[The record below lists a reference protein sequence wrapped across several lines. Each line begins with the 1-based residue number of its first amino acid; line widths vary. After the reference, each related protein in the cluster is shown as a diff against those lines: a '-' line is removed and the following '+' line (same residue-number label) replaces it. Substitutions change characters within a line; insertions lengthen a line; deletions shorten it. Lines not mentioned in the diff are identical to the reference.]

1 MPLSFPASPTVGQT
15 STQNGRQYVYAG
27 NNTWEL
33 VAASGGG
40 SLSAT
45 VTIPAAGDQYWES
58 VGLLLRGNGSNNGT
72 IFADT
77 GPAAKSVT
85 RVGSTVT
92 STAQSKFGGASL
104 YFDGSDSVL
113 EVGSAYDADVAGF
126 GTGDFTIEM
135 WFRTASTSR
144 VSVLS
149 AYNAAASPA
158 TGLVL
163 QLNKDDG
170 GGPISGSIN
179 FGYGDSSL
187 VSTTGGKWSTN
198 TWHHLAVVRS
208 GTALV
213 IYVDGVS
220 QGSATNSTD
229 IASGTKLSLGGL
241 FAGGYIQDYTG
252 YIDDVRITRAAR
264 FTGTFTPP
272 TATYQVGAYTA
283 AQTLPVTIT
292 GSGGGSGLSWSSVP
306 ASATASGTAGQIAY
320 DAPGK
325 FYLCTATNTWRRTT
339 LSSWV
344 SDPYFSSVSLLLHMS
359 GANGST
365 TFSDSSSAARTVT
378 PSGSAAISTAQ
389 SRFGGS
395 SGYFN
400 MSADYLDIAN
410 NAAFDFGTGDFT
422 IETWFYASAASGE
435 NYYPIF
441 HNSLLFYAANTGSN
455 SGRVMVFDGS
465 TNVVDTGVSG
475 NVFSL
480 NTWTHL
486 AWVRSSGVI
495 TIYVDGISK
504 ASATVSG
511 SISSGSPNRIGRFG
525 SASFSGATAYIDD
538 LRITKGVARTI
549 TVPTAAYPDE

>member
-1 MPLSFPASPTVGQT
+1 MPFSFPASPAVNAT
-15 STQNGRQYVYAG
+15 STQNGREYRYAG

-45 VTIPAAGDQYWES
+45 VTIPASDPNYAS
-58 VGLLLRGNGSNNGT
+58 TLLLARFDGNFSDSGPNALTATVGGSATTSGT
-72 IFADT
+72 T
-77 GPAAKSVT
+77 T
-85 RVGSTVT
+85 
-92 STAQSKFGGASL
+92 KFGGGAA
-104 YFDGSDSVL
+104 YFPSGSNITNNVIKY
-113 EVGSAYDADVAGF
+113 GSGSQWNLMGA
-126 GTGDFTIEM
+126 DFTIEA
-135 WFRTASTSR
+135 WIYAEVASNYHGLISRDNQDDRRNWALLIDFDGVKPLSFVAFNTSAGQYITLADSQAFSLNQWVHVAVVRDSGVFRLYKNGVQVAS
-144 VSVLS
+144 
-149 AYNAAASPA
+149 AAASGG
-158 TGLVL
+158 TGTLSTAS
-163 QLNKDDG
+163 
-170 GGPISGSIN
+170 GPISIGALNES
-179 FGYGDSSL
+179 GAYGF
-187 VSTTGGKWSTN
+187 
-198 TWHHLAVVRS
+198 
-208 GTALV
+208 
-213 IYVDGVS
+213 
-220 QGSATNSTD
+220 Q
-229 IASGTKLSLGGL
+229 
-241 FAGGYIQDYTG
+241 G
-252 YIDDVRITRAAR
+252 YIDEVRVLSQCIYKNGT
-264 FTGTFTPP
+264 TFTVPQYP
-272 TATYQVGAYTA
+272 VPAYTA
-283 AQTLPVTIT
+283 AQTLPVVGT
-292 GSGGGSGLSWSSVP
+292 GSGGSGLSWSSVP

-320 DAPGK
+320 DALGK

>member
-1 MPLSFPASPTVGQT
+1 L
-15 STQNGRQYVYAG
+15 
-27 NNTWEL
+27 
-33 VAASGGG
+33 
-40 SLSAT
+40 
-45 VTIPAAGDQYWES
+45 AAGDFY
-58 VGLLLRGNGSNNGT
+58 
-72 IFADT
+72 
-77 GPAAKSVT
+77 
-85 RVGSTVT
+85 TVPD
-92 STAQSKFGGASL
+92 SSAFDFQSL
-104 YFDGSDSVL
+104 
-113 EVGSAYDADVAGF
+113 
-126 GTGDFTIEM
+126 DFTIEM
-135 WFRTASTSR
+135 WLYPVSGNSGYRSLYGKRATAATVAPVQAFIDPSGVLTVFAANAASAESVAWTVTITASS
-144 VSVLS
+144 
-149 AYNAAASPA
+149 SPA
-158 TGLVL
+158 VG
-163 QLNKDDG
+163 Q
-170 GGPISGSIN
+170 
-179 FGYGDSSL
+179 
-187 VSTTGGKWSTN
+187 WS
-198 TWHHLAVVRS
+198 HFAMVRS
-208 GTALV
+208 GSTITVYLNGASVGSSSALGGSALV
-213 IYVDGVS
+213 QNNAAFCI
-220 QGSATNSTD
+220 GSTY
-229 IASGTKLSLGGL
+229 SGGAGDAY
-241 FAGGYIQDYTG
+241 FGGYIDEFRVSKGVARYT
-252 YIDDVRITRAAR
+252 AS
-264 FTGTFTPP
+264 FTP
-272 TATYQVGAYTA
+272 ATA
-283 AQTLPVTIT
+283 AFADASGLTVPVVGT
-292 GSGGGSGLSWSSVP
+292 GSGGSGLSWSSVP

-320 DAPGK
+320 DAPGT